1 MPSPW
6 SRPTVSP
13 ETSGLLIARAH
24 EELIAG
30 NDDRRL
36 EDVRALVK
44 DSWRRS
50 LASLVGP
57 EGLPSLDLASD
68 ELEAYRRAHPLAGVM
83 DMIRALLLPGTAE
96 ESGVVLSLI
105 HI

>member
-6 SRPTVSP
+6 SRPAISP

-24 EELIAG
+24 DELLAG
-30 NDDRRL
+30 NEDRRL
-36 EDVRALVK
+36 ADVRPLVQ

-57 EGLPSLDLASD
+57 EGLPSLDFASD
-68 ELEAYRRAHPLAGVM
+68 ELGGLPPRPPAGG
-83 DMIRALLLPGTAE
+83 R
-96 ESGVVLSLI
+96 
-105 HI
+105 